1 MIDKI
6 KRNKKVNKADI
17 TKPKNVDDV
26 IRKYD
31 LENANIYDF
40 LDYLVD
46 YLNDKGV

>member
-17 TKPKNVDDV
+17 TKSKNVDDV